1 MYILGFTEDQH
12 FSFQIVFISHPFSRR
27 RLESIETSQPSL
39 TLSSGNCLNL
49 LRLQLKGSEDL

>member
-27 RLESIETSQPSL
+27 RLESIETSQPL
-39 TLSSGNCLNL
+39 FLGLNL
-49 LRLQLKGSEDL
+49 LRFQLKGSGDL